1 MGLLRKD
8 PKQSSPGDW
17 IGPGQAMV
25 QPGGPGARPVLARL
39 RPAGTAGQGDWLR
52 GTLRLTPG
60 SLLWE
65 PDAGVRASPVELGR
79 STYPE
84 HVPC

>member
-17 IGPGQAMV
+17 IGP
-25 QPGGPGARPVLARL
+25 ARRWCS
-39 RPAGTAGQGDWLR
+39 PAGTAGQGDWLR

-79 STYPE
+79 PTYPE